1 MVKTRT
7 ATQIKTHA
15 ENYFKILSKNEDEKT
30 RLKKFRQSLP
40 PEKKARIAEDDAAA
54 HQKHRKSLPPEKK
67 ARIAEDD
74 AATHQKHRKSLP
86 PEKKARIAEDDAVA
100 HKSQRYLKSIQEEMN
115 ITAQIKQYAA
125 TLHTTIHLD
134 QGTIEFLRDHFYKDP
149 TLALAYYYCCSTDPR
164 AAIFND
170 ELGSNT
176 DTSAIW
182 SRISNLIGDPIGQKE
197 SKLCHQ
203 TFKDID
209 QSHAKIAACASCCER
224 LLSSDGKK
232 GLVKISIDDL
242 PPAFLLTNDQKQGL
256 ALLPHDIVMNHV
268 QVLQHNN
275 QLYHLNPD
283 LVFDFERIILCPICA
298 KDPLAKD
305 QESIAAGNDYGRLGN
320 LKPLNGTTRN
330 ACMPIRL
337 YNIDLQIRANHST
350 NHSIAF
356 PMTGPIEC
364 SKVLPCVN
372 SKHQPQ
378 VTFLGPKD
386 EWRKLAGN
394 YKYLYEMDTENAYS
408 WLYVW
413 VGAKHHSF
421 EGCSVNTSDEIRQ
434 QMNSV
439 TKEIMQNAIT
449 TDDSTITGVST
460 MLDAVNEDNIEIMN
474 DTNATASPYMVHS
487 AVLPKPSLIDATVNS
502 AIKAMWNIIQPD
514 DTIINDTLLDHEF
527 LSNDN
532 HGRYRPVIPVSRESN
547 EPIIEWTD
555 NDKLLC
561 GAFPDKFILG
571 QGVPKGLLSE
581 RNWRHFANYYD
592 GRFEDP
598 LFIAHGF
605 NQLQRA
611 ACIRSSARITGKN
624 TATLKSLGQLTNS
637 KAFRE
642 QLVWARDHP
651 HSKEAKSLNAKLC
664 RILSM
669 VGSTIPF
676 SPFERAATW
685 PKLNA
690 MRFRYGI
697 GSNFITGAPP
707 KFEDLLTLR
716 LCMNPKLNDPNCQI
730 SKQDFKRIDLPDH
743 VRNDTAIR
751 LRMTALC
758 PLLQAQNFQHK
769 LRILLEAVIGCKS
782 SSDTRRSL
790 DYLMYD
796 RRAYHQIAA
805 FNGVI
810 EPQASGRLHWHI
822 MLY

>member
-1 MVKTRT
+1 
-7 ATQIKTHA
+7 
-15 ENYFKILSKNEDEKT
+15 
-30 RLKKFRQSLP
+30 
-40 PEKKARIAEDDAAA
+40 
-54 HQKHRKSLPPEKK
+54 
-67 ARIAEDD
+67 
-74 AATHQKHRKSLP
+74 
-86 PEKKARIAEDDAVA
+86 
-100 HKSQRYLKSIQEEMN
+100 
-115 ITAQIKQYAA
+115 
-125 TLHTTIHLD
+125 
-134 QGTIEFLRDHFYKDP
+134 
-149 TLALAYYYCCSTDPR
+149 
-164 AAIFND
+164 
-170 ELGSNT
+170 
-176 DTSAIW
+176 
-182 SRISNLIGDPIGQKE
+182 
-197 SKLCHQ
+197 
-203 TFKDID
+203 
-209 QSHAKIAACASCCER
+209 
-224 LLSSDGKK
+224 
-232 GLVKISIDDL
+232 
-242 PPAFLLTNDQKQGL
+242 
-256 ALLPHDIVMNHV
+256 
-268 QVLQHNN
+268 
-275 QLYHLNPD
+275 
-283 LVFDFERIILCPICA
+283 
-298 KDPLAKD
+298 
-305 QESIAAGNDYGRLGN
+305 
-320 LKPLNGTTRN
+320 
-330 ACMPIRL
+330 
-337 YNIDLQIRANHST
+337 
-350 NHSIAF
+350 
-356 PMTGPIEC
+356 
-364 SKVLPCVN
+364 
-372 SKHQPQ
+372 
-378 VTFLGPKD
+378 
-386 EWRKLAGN
+386 
-394 YKYLYEMDTENAYS
+394 MDTENAYS
-408 WLYVW
+408 WLYFW

-421 EGCSVNTSDEIRQ
+421 EGCPVNTSDEIRQ

-502 AIKAMWNIIQPD
+502 AINAMWNIIHPD
-514 DTIINDTLLDHEF
+514 DTIINDTLLDHKF

-581 RNWRHFANYYD
+581 RKWRHFANYYD

-598 LFIAHGF
+598 LFIAHCF

-676 SPFERAATW
+676 SLFERAATR

-707 KFEDLLTLR
+707 EFEDLLTLR
-716 LCMNPKLNDPNCQI
+716 LCMNPKLNDTNCQI
-730 SKQDFKRIDLPDH
+730 SKQDFKQIDLPDH

-758 PLLQAQNFQHK
+758 PLLQAQIFKHK

-805 FNGVI
+805 FNGVL
-810 EPQASGRLHWHI
+810 EPQASGHLHWHI
-822 MLY
+822 MLYSSVLSPELLQQAAAAPINLQTQVANMLDSITHTKLCPEVHQWYDDITDDIQHGGKSPRAADIEIPDPSCDYIKFCLIGEKKSALNNMHGHGFSCEHGVKGKHMCRLVFKRGVHTMKTCPLIIILFKSENVEKNQRADVQGKPLDKDTLEMLNAPNDALSGELKQQHPIGPIVWEQTRFEKDAYYCENNIITTNIVGCSNNSSPITSCTKNS